1 MWEFW
6 SSSLALCSWMTL
18 FLWFLCW
25 IPTSIITAQ
34 VRIEFWSRMGCST
47 SFYVNESRTLLV
59 NYRKEGKGSW
69 WNFPS
74 LYEILLQLLRF
85 SYMWRGINYA
95 LCSRTSFTWVRKSE
109 PFCIFQHTNSSISSG
124 LVLRIAGIWRETSC
138 YRDDS
143 TDHPR
148 NSDRK
153 NDLGK
158 DNTHNKE
165 WVSKQEAILKWL
177 RKTIS

>member
-1 MWEFW
+1 MRYY
-6 SSSLALCSWMTL
+6 CS
-18 FLWFLCW
+18 C
-25 IPTSIITAQ
+25 
-34 VRIEFWSRMGCST
+34 
-47 SFYVNESRTLLV
+47 
-59 NYRKEGKGSW
+59 
-69 WNFPS
+69 
-74 LYEILLQLLRF
+74 F

-143 TDHPR
+143 TDHPG

-158 DNTHNKE
+158 DNTYNKE
-165 WVSKQEAILKWL
+165 WVSKQEAILKWFEDNFL
-177 RKTIS
+177 IDLVSALLYCREVKQQQQKNVTRSLVFGRARDVITSHLE